1 MKLKLVGLAPLI
13 MLGACSSGGTECTTQ
28 PQSAW
33 MPQEE
38 MKQKITESGYRIK
51 EFKVAGSCYEIY
63 GWDEQNRKVEIYFD
77 PVDGTPVKT
86 EIE

>member
-1 MKLKLVGLAPLI
+1 MNAKLIGLAPLI
-13 MLGACSSGGTECTTQ
+13 LLGACSSGTECTTK
-28 PQSAW
+28 PQADWLS
-33 MPQEE
+33 QDE
-38 MKQKITESGYRIK
+38 MKRLITESGYRIK

-77 PVDGTPVKT
+77 PVTGTPVKT